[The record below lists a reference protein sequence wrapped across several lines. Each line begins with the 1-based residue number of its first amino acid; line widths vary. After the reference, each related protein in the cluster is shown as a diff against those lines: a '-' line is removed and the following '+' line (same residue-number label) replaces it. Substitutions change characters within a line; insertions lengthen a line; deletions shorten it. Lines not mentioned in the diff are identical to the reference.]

1 MFTKMITGYA
11 RRGRLDDALKLFDE
25 MPQRDVVSWNAM
37 IKGCLDCDDL
47 GKAKE
52 LFDGMPEKSVVSW
65 TTMMNGYL
73 QFGEFEMAECLFQ
86 KMPARDV
93 AAWNS
98 MIHGCFSYGRVDDA
112 NKLFEVMPGKNA
124 ISWTSMIA
132 GLDHNGRSEEAL
144 VVFGE
149 MVASGVQATLTTFG
163 SVVTACANSGSLD
176 LGVEVHGQIVK
187 LGYCFDEFLAA
198 SLITLYANCNQI
210 ENSHK
215 VFKESVHRNVV
226 VWTALIT
233 GCGSN
238 SKHDDALKVFRDMM
252 ISGVLPNQ
260 SSFTS
265 ALNSCLGLEHL
276 HRGKEIHATAVKLG
290 FETDAFVGNSL
301 IVLYTKCGNVNDGVA
316 VFKRIG
322 EKNVVSWNSTIIG
335 CAQHGRGK
343 WALALFNQMLRA
355 GVDPDEITFTGLLS
369 ACSHSGML
377 QKARGFFKVLSQTKY
392 IEMKKEHYTC
402 MVDVLGR
409 FGELEEAEELI
420 RNLPVQETKMAWLT
434 LLGACRLH
442 SNLDVAERA
451 AKNIFDIEPN
461 CSAACV
467 LLSNIHASANR
478 WSDVSRIREKMKYGG
493 TVKQPGSRL
502 ISSSNGIKTWITI
515 EKLGSGNTR
524 AANSPSSSTTSSLKQ
539 YLETST
545 KGQSSPASSL
555 ARSKPQAER
564 SKGNVTVTFHFR
576 PLSPREI
583 RQAEEIA
590 WHADGDTILRN
601 EHNPSIAYAHDRV
614 FGPTITTRH
623 VYDVAAQHVVSGAM
637 EGVNEGGSAFLMLS
651 CGNMVAM
658 DLKIYNEEELVL
670 FPAHALSLI
679 AAREEHRHV
688 GSTNFNLLSS
698 RSHTIFTLTIESN
711 SCRKIVKVI
720 SKLTDGRATH
730 IPYRDSELSS
740 ALLLLH
746 QATIDEKS
754 LIKEFQNEIRFPPRV
769 VYEYLEFAYSNFPQ
783 RYVTEAEGGGN
794 DRIKEQLELR
804 NQKLVEESSYAKC
817 LASAAAVELKAIPE
831 EVAKLMNHDNRLAAA
846 MSCNYTIFT
855 LIHECKELQETVAS
869 LKQLLSEALEFRNSS
884 PMIGL
889 QTDSGSLH
897 EEENGLLNHTNEV
910 FLTDKQQLVLV
921 VLYEMEKENCMSC
934 DQQKQNSE
942 HQNLDS
948 H

>member
-1 MFTKMITGYA
+1 MLRVPASFRNLRFPHFPLSRSTSRNNLSQCLVGFMYHTKLSASSYKSLLSDHLRNHRLDEAILLFNTIPSPGADMFTKMITGYA

-52 LFDGMPEKSVVSW
+52 LFDEMPEKSVVSW

-132 GLDHNGRSEEAL
+132 GLDQNGRSEEAL

-187 LGYCFDEFLAA
+187 LGYCFDVFLAA

-355 GVDPDEITFTGLLS
+355 DVGPDEITLTGLLS

-392 IEMKKEHYTC
+392 IEMKKEHFTC

-409 FGELEEAEELI
+409 FGELEEAEEFI
-420 RNLPVQETKMAWLT
+420 RNMPVQETKMAWLT

-467 LLSNIHASANR
+467 LLSNIYASANR

-493 TVKQPGSRL
+493 TVKQPGS
-502 ISSSNGIKTWITI
+502 SW
-515 EKLGSGNTR
+515 
-524 AANSPSSSTTSSLKQ
+524 
-539 YLETST
+539 
-545 KGQSSPASSL
+545 
-555 ARSKPQAER
+555 
-564 SKGNVTVTFHFR
+564 
-576 PLSPREI
+576 
-583 RQAEEIA
+583 
-590 WHADGDTILRN
+590 
-601 EHNPSIAYAHDRV
+601 
-614 FGPTITTRH
+614 
-623 VYDVAAQHVVSGAM
+623 
-637 EGVNEGGSAFLMLS
+637 
-651 CGNMVAM
+651 
-658 DLKIYNEEELVL
+658 
-670 FPAHALSLI
+670 
-679 AAREEHRHV
+679 
-688 GSTNFNLLSS
+688 
-698 RSHTIFTLTIESN
+698 FT
-711 SCRKIVKVI
+711 
-720 SKLTDGRATH
+720 
-730 IPYRDSELSS
+730 
-740 ALLLLH
+740 
-746 QATIDEKS
+746 
-754 LIKEFQNEIRFPPRV
+754 
-769 VYEYLEFAYSNFPQ
+769 
-783 RYVTEAEGGGN
+783 
-794 DRIKEQLELR
+794 
-804 NQKLVEESSYAKC
+804 
-817 LASAAAVELKAIPE
+817 
-831 EVAKLMNHDNRLAAA
+831 
-846 MSCNYTIFT
+846 
-855 LIHECKELQETVAS
+855 
-869 LKQLLSEALEFRNSS
+869 
-884 PMIGL
+884 
-889 QTDSGSLH
+889 
-897 EEENGLLNHTNEV
+897 
-910 FLTDKQQLVLV
+910 
-921 VLYEMEKENCMSC
+921 
-934 DQQKQNSE
+934 
-942 HQNLDS
+942 
-948 H
+948 